1 MNIFHNY
8 TGDRVTCR
16 DWFQLSLKEGLTVFR
31 EQEFCGDMNGRA
43 LERIHAVSKLRSFQF
58 PEDAGAMAHPIRP
71 ASYETIENF
80 YTSTV
85 YSKGA
90 EVVRMIQTLVGRKGF
105 RKGLR
110 LYLKRHDGQ
119 AATCD
124 DFVAAMA
131 EANGIDLDH
140 FMLWYSQAG
149 TPILDVSSQY
159 NAKKKEYTL
168 TVKQKTPPTPGQNKK
183 KPLYMPFSVGFWTP
197 RARNEGDVC
206 ELICP

>member
-1 MNIFHNY
+1 M
-8 TGDRVTCR
+8 
-16 DWFQLSLKEGLTVFR
+16 FR

-43 LERIHAVSKLRSFQF
+43 LERLHAVSTMRTRQF

-71 ASYETIENF
+71 ASYQQIDNF

-85 YSKGA
+85 YQKGA
-90 EVVRMIQTLVGRKGF
+90 EVVRMIQTMVGRAGF

-110 LYLKRHDGQ
+110 SYLKRHDGQ

-131 EANGIDLDH
+131 EANGIELDH

-149 TPILDVSSQY
+149 TPVLDVTSSY
-159 NAKKKEYTL
+159 DDKNVEYTL
-168 TVKQKTPPTPGQNKK
+168 RVKQSCAPTAGKNKL
-183 KPLYMPFSVGFWTP
+183 PMNMPFCVGLLDQKGQRHERHLVLDVVP
-197 RARNEGDVC
+197 RLKKC
-206 ELICP
+206 LCF